1 MLQTENTPQHPVDK
15 YKSWFG
21 FECPR
26 PAKSLLEL
34 VQQSP
39 LQIEA
44 GFVMCEPFSTVMVI
58 ETYSYSDAISTSLF
72 KVFALRIVSVTP
84 SFLCK

>member
-1 MLQTENTPQHPVDK
+1 
-15 YKSWFG
+15 
-21 FECPR
+21 
-26 PAKSLLEL
+26 L